1 MRRSDKFVRRP
12 LNRALFAALA
22 VPLACAALAAGLSA
36 IPASAAGVSS
46 GRPPVTPLGVLRQLA
61 GTSGCLADRSTGHHG
76 CSPVRALRG
85 PGPFLGSEAI
95 AVSRDGKN
103 VYVASS
109 ASNAIA
115 VFRRDPATGKL
126 SQASGGA
133 GCIAAAGANGCASAV
148 GLAGPNS
155 VAVSADGRN
164 VYATSL
170 NTNSIAIFRRDAST
184 GALGQ
189 AKDGT
194 GCVAAV
200 ASPGCKAARALRGPD
215 VVAVSP
221 NGRNVYVGAF
231 KGSAVAVFARSSST
245 GALSQPPGKGG
256 CIAMG
261 GAGGCATGIALG
273 QPEGVVVSGD
283 GKNVYVAAPGNS
295 ALDVLARNQST
306 GALSQATNGSGC
318 FVNTPLSGC
327 TTARQLGGADA
338 VTISSDDK
346 SVYVVSVLT
355 DSVANFART
364 TSTGQLAQPTG
375 TPGCAIYVLAVACT
389 LGRTLQ
395 APEGVA
401 ASPDGAS
408 VYTASFQSGAI
419 DVFDRTASTSGLLEK
434 PRRPGCIVSHP
445 KPDCTRGRAL
455 LGLSSVVVSSD
466 GRNLY
471 ATAFASNAVDVFK
484 RQTTR

>member
-1 MRRSDKFVRRP
+1 M
-12 LNRALFAALA
+12 
-22 VPLACAALAAGLSA
+22 
-36 IPASAAGVSS
+36 
-46 GRPPVTPLGVLRQLA
+46 
-61 GTSGCLADRSTGHHG
+61 
-76 CSPVRALRG
+76 
-85 PGPFLGSEAI
+85 
-95 AVSRDGKN
+95 
-103 VYVASS
+103 
-109 ASNAIA
+109 
-115 VFRRDPATGKL
+115 FRRDPATGKL

-231 KGSAVAVFARSSST
+231 KDSAVAVFARSSST
-245 GALSQPPGKGG
+245 GALLQPPGKGG
-256 CIAMG
+256 CLAMG
-261 GAGGCATGIALG
+261 GAGGCATGVALG

-283 GKNVYVAAPGNS
+283 GKNVYVAAPGDS

-355 DSVANFART
+355 DSVANFARR

-395 APEGVA
+395 GPEGVA

-471 ATAFASNAVDVFK
+471 ATAFATNAVDVFK